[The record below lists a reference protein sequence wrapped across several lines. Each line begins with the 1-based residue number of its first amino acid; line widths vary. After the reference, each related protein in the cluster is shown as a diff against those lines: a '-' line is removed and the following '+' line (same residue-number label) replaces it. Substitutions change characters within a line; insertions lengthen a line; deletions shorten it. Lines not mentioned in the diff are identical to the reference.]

1 MSDSLTNTELRDK
14 ITQLVFEWHREVQKM
29 PRGKTI
35 SFWKDKE
42 VMALISDTVAKAERE
57 AYKKGY
63 ADKGI
68 EELMKHENDKGN
80 QI

>member
-1 MSDSLTNTELRDK
+1 MSNGVRVNDENGNMIK
-14 ITQLVFEWHREVQKM
+14 AIVEVC
-29 PRGKTI
+29 
-35 SFWKDKE
+35 E
-42 VMALISDTVAKAERE
+42 ALISDTVAKAERE